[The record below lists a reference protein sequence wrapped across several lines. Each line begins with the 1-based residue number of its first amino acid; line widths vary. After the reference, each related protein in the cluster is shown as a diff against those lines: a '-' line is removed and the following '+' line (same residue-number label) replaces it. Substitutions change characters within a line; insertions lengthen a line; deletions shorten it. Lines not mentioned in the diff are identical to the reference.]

1 MAHVTDQLTLSQVH
15 VRPTPTPTP
24 IFRLRKQF

>member
-15 VRPTPTPTP
+15 VRPTPTP